1 MTISVSDDANQA
13 TVCEMSCGLH
23 KRPRGIV
30 DSSAA
35 ILSGGVDALVMSVST
50 NPGATALTVIFQ
62 GANSL
67 AQDLV
72 NPEIADLA
80 AA

>member
-1 MTISVSDDANQA
+1 MLS
-13 TVCEMSCGLH
+13 SC
-23 KRPRGIV
+23 
-30 DSSAA
+30 
-35 ILSGGVDALVMSVST
+35 LSRQTL
-50 NPGATALTVIFQ
+50 GATALTVMFQ

-72 NPEIADLA
+72 NPEIADFA